1 MVVLTGRH
9 KLNIIPPL
17 LPFVLII
24 FFLALSVYA
33 FRLHLQLGLH
43 FVSVRMACVVLHCRI
58 LPVHHLLI
66 LPPLCAFNSSVFV
79 CQRSMLCLYSAVF
92 LECSFVI

>member
-9 KLNIIPPL
+9 KLNIILPL

-24 FFLALSVYA
+24 FFLALSVSA

-43 FVSVRMACVVLHCRI
+43 FVSVRMACVVLHLRI
-58 LPVHHLLI
+58 RPVHHLLI
-66 LPPLCAFNSSVFV
+66 LPPLCAFNS
-79 CQRSMLCLYSAVF
+79 
-92 LECSFVI
+92 